1 MLLTTTI
8 GETIASKPTLVGFT
22 QKTTPTIR
30 QNTHKTIAKAMKNV
44 SISDSLKAIQRK
56 DFNIS
61 LRELLE

>member
-8 GETIASKPTLVGFT
+8 GETRESRPTLVGFT
-22 QKTTPTIR
+22 QNTTPTIR

-44 SISDSLKAIQRK
+44 SISDSLKAIQRT

-61 LRELLE
+61 FKEFL